1 MVFTKPEDIIED
13 RNTSLEQREKA
24 ELQSL
29 AYSLKTM
36 ETKLEKDFSPEHKN
50 QQGTTVDILKNQL
63 AQEPLYAHTEQML
76 TRLKS
81 EIDFT
86 GIEQSSQRRTPE
98 NVAMLQL
105 FLFLKGAYQPDANGE
120 VSEKK
125 IDGKRGRETAEALR
139 NFKNNNP
146 EFVQELAVIQKQK
159 NQIEAPYITS
169 VLETVKSQIGKQ
181 YRRWGSAERSGFDC
195 SGLWMYAFKKQGIDF
210 NYRPTAKT
218 FFDSNKKINK
228 EEVKAGDFMFWKSKP
243 WANKHSDI
251 YHVEMTVWEPY
262 QENGKWYVKTIGSAK
277 NRDAMDEYGNRTWK
291 AGVWYRV
298 REITP
303 YRKFWRPSYYHHLAE
318 NAKKSEN
325 TIAKINSK
333 RNTTE
338 TVS

>member
-1 MVFTKPEDIIED
+1 MVFTKPGNIIAEN
-13 RNTSLEQREKA
+13 NTSLDQREKS
-24 ELQSL
+24 EQQSL
-29 AYSLKTM
+29 AETLRTIDLKFSIDFLERSQNNQKSLINT
-36 ETKLEKDFSPEHKN
+36 
-50 QQGTTVDILKNQL
+50 LKNGL
-63 AQEPLYAHTEQML
+63 GSEPLLSYKEQQL
-76 TRLKS
+76 RQLKR
-81 EIDFT
+81 EIDFVW
-86 GIEQSSQRRTPE
+86 IEEWSIARTPE
-98 NVAMLQL
+98 TIAMLQL
-105 FLFLKGAYQPDANGE
+105 FLFLNNAYQPGANGE

-125 IDGKRGRETAEALR
+125 IDGKWGKETAEALKT
-139 NFKNNNP
+139 FKSQNP
-146 EFVQELAVIQKQK
+146 QFAQELISIQEQK
-159 NQIEAPYITS
+159 NQLEAPYITA
-169 VLETVKSQIGKQ
+169 VLDSAKAQIGKT
-181 YRRWGSAERSGFDC
+181 YRRWGSSERSGFDC
-195 SGLWMYAFKKQGIDF
+195 SWVWMYAFKKQGINF

-291 AGVWYRV
+291 AGVWYRI

-303 YRKFWRPSYYHHLAE
+303 YRKFWRPSYYYQLAE

-325 TIAKINSK
+325 TIAEINSK

>member
-86 GIEQSSQRRTPE
+86 WLEQSSQRRTPE

-105 FLFLKGAYQPDANGE
+105 FLFLKGAYQPDANGK

-146 EFVQELAVIQKQK
+146 EFVQELTVIQEQK
-159 NQIEAPYITS
+159 NQIEAPYIAA
-169 VLETVKSQIGKQ
+169 VLDSAKAQIGKP
-181 YRRWGSAERSGFDC
+181 YRRWGSSERWGFDC
-195 SGLWMYAFKKQGIDF
+195 SWVWMYAFKKQGIDF

-291 AGVWYRV
+291 AGVWYRI

-303 YRKFWRPSYYHHLAE
+303 YRKFWRPSYYYQLAE

-325 TIAKINSK
+325 TIAKIDSETPTN
-333 RNTTE
+333 E

>member
-1 MVFTKPEDIIED
+1 MG
-13 RNTSLEQREKA
+13 LEVNHSSHINKEQQ
-24 ELQSL
+24 LTQ
-29 AYSLKTM
+29 LK
-36 ETKLEKDFSPEHKN
+36 
-50 QQGTTVDILKNQL
+50 
-63 AQEPLYAHTEQML
+63 
-76 TRLKS
+76 R
-81 EIDFT
+81 EIDFVW
-86 GIEQSSQRRTPE
+86 IEEWSIARTPE
-98 NVAMLQL
+98 TIAMLQL
-105 FLFLKGAYQPDANGE
+105 FLFLNNAYQPGANGE
-120 VSEKK
+120 ISEKK
-125 IDGKRGRETAEALR
+125 IDGKWGKETAEALKT
-139 NFKNNNP
+139 FKSQNP
-146 EFVQELAVIQKQK
+146 QFAQELISIQEQK
-159 NQIEAPYITS
+159 NQLEAPYITA
-169 VLETVKSQIGKQ
+169 VLNSAKDQIGKP
-181 YRRWGSAERSGFDC
+181 YRRWGSSERWGFDC
-195 SGLWMYAFKKQGIDF
+195 SWVWMYAFKKQGINF

-291 AGVWYRV
+291 AGVWYRI